1 MTTCIPVIDVF
12 AGPGGLG
19 EGFSALGRTE
29 GKQYFKIGV
38 SVEKEASAH
47 STLELRSFFRQFPYD
62 EVPNDY
68 YTFLRGQISRDE
80 LFSRHPKQ
88 SLAAKDETWLD
99 ALGRG
104 ADFDDK
110 LDQRIS
116 SIIAGHDKW
125 ILIGGPPCQA
135 YSVIGRSR
143 NSGKKDYSLEGD
155 TRSYL
160 YIEYLRI
167 IAKHQPPV
175 FVMENVKGILSSKL
189 QGKSIFTSI
198 LGDLQ
203 NPAAVFSSFENK
215 ESFKYKIFSLVKSP
229 QKRAEEAGKSHLP
242 EDYIVKCERFGIPQ
256 ARHRVILLG
265 VREDLAVFLPDI
277 LKAEDPICTEDV
289 LNGLPELR
297 SGLSKEIDSQDT
309 WLQRVAGIASQQWV
323 LNSIEKYGQDF
334 HDHLVAVIN
343 SQDQI
348 LHDRGNDV
356 FVPCQP
362 TVSEKLKWWYLDQ
375 RLQGVCNHSTRGHIF
390 DDIQRYLFA
399 SCIAQHTGLSPRL
412 QEYPLELLPKHKNAT
427 SGHFDDRFRVQV
439 YGRPST
445 TITSHISKDGHYYI
459 HPDPRQCRSLTVREA
474 ARLQTFPDNYYFCGN
489 RTQQYVQ
496 VGNAVPP
503 LIAFKIADIVKRIL
517 DKTG

>member
-1 MTTCIPVIDVF
+1 MTACIPVIDVF

-47 STLELRSFFRQFPYD
+47 STLELRSFFRQFPYAD
-62 EVPNDY
+62 VPPDY
-68 YTFLRGQISRDE
+68 YSFLRGEITKE
-80 LFSRHPKQ
+80 VLFSRHPKQ

-104 ADFDDK
+104 ADFDGK

-143 NSGKKDYSLEGD
+143 NSGKENYRLED
-155 TRSYL
+155 DEKSILYL
-160 YIEYLRI
+160 EYLRI
-167 IAKHQPPV
+167 LAKHQPPV
-175 FVMENVKGILSSKL
+175 FVMENVKGLLSAKIHGRSMFEDVL
-189 QGKSIFTSI
+189 S
-198 LGDLQ
+198 DLQ
-203 NPAAVFSSFENK
+203 NPAAVFSSYSNK
-215 ESFKYKIFSLVKSP
+215 SNFKYRIYSLVKRP
-229 QKRAEEAGKSHLP
+229 QKHSGDLCTSHLP
-242 EDYIVKCERFGIPQ
+242 EDYIVRCEKYGIPQ

-265 VREDLAVFLPDI
+265 IRDDFAAFLPNT
-277 LKAEDPICTEDV
+277 LTTTEQINTEAV

-297 SGLSKEIDSQDT
+297 SGLSKELDSQDT
-309 WLQRVAGIASQQWV
+309 WRDKVAGIAEQQWV
-323 LNSIEKYGQDF
+323 KTSADKYGQDF
-334 HDHLVAVIN
+334 NDRLMSVLN
-343 SQDQI
+343 SPFCTPN
-348 LHDRGNDV
+348 DRGSDI
-356 FVPCQP
+356 FVPCNP
-362 TVSEKLKWWYLDQ
+362 TVSENLKGWYLDS
-375 RLQGVCNHSTRGHIF
+375 RMTGVCNHSTRGHIF

-399 SCIAQHTGLSPRL
+399 SCFAQHNGTSARL
-412 QEYPLELLPKHKNAT
+412 QEYPSELLPNHKNAT
-427 SGHFDDRFRVQV
+427 SGHFNDRFRVQA
-439 YGRPST
+439 YGRPSS

-474 ARLQTFPDNYYFCGN
+474 ARLQTFPDNYFFCGN

-503 LIAFKIADIVKRIL
+503 LLAYQIAEVVYNFLKRV
-517 DKTG
+517 